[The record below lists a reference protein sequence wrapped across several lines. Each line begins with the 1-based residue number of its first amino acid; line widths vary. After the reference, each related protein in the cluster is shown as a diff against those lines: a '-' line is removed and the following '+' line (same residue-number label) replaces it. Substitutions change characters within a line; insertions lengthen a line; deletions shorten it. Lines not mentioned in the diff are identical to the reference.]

1 MKKQDVLAVIDAVMN
16 NREIDSIRNAVLAIR
31 DGVLKLDDY
40 DEYLN
45 KCYAR
50 LQLRG
55 DNELM
60 VTQPY
65 FPGASYV
72 VIDTVEKIDTGIYGS
87 ISYE

>member
-40 DEYLN
+40 DEFLD
-45 KCYAR
+45 KHYAR
-50 LQLRG
+50 LQLRS
-55 DNELM
+55 DNELWI
-60 VTQPY
+60 TQPY
-65 FPGASYV
+65 FPGASIV
-72 VIDTVEKIDTGIYGS
+72 VIDTVEKIDTGIYGT